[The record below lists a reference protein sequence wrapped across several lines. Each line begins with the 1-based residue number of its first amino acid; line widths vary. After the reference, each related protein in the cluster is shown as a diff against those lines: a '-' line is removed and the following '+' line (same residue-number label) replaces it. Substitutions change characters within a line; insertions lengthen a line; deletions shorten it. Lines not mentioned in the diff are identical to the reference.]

1 MHAEITIGHRPG
13 DIPGLL
19 AAEFGPHDGTARTRS
34 LSLADPY
41 WQTRIAYATETPS
54 FRLMCYPTSTT
65 QLQLW
70 VEPVRGDLKAACQ
83 TVWDGVRRR
92 ASGLKPKLEELT
104 IRDDATGQA
113 ILSAETGVRANLA
126 RRELVLAVAGGVVAT
141 ALLATG
147 WWTFAK
153 QSRAEAVIASIPA
166 VVVGFIAL
174 FWLVPDLRQ
183 RRLRWG
189 E

>member
-1 MHAEITIGHRPG
+1 VHAEITIGHRAG
-13 DIPGLL
+13 DIAGLL
-19 AAEFGPHDGTARTRS
+19 AAEFGPHDDTARTRS

-41 WQTRIAYATETPS
+41 WQTRITYATATPS

-70 VEPVRGDLKAACQ
+70 VEPERGDLKAACQ
-83 TVWDGVRRR
+83 TVWDGVRHR
-92 ASGLKPKLEELT
+92 ASGLKPNLEELT
-104 IRDDATGQA
+104 ILDEATGHA
-113 ILSAETGVRANLA
+113 ILHAETGFRANLA
-126 RRELVLAVAGGVVAT
+126 RRELVLAVAGGVVAA
-141 ALLATG
+141 ALLAVG
-147 WWTFAK
+147 WWTFAR

-166 VVVGFIAL
+166 VVVGLISL
-174 FWLVPDLRQ
+174 FWLVPDLRR